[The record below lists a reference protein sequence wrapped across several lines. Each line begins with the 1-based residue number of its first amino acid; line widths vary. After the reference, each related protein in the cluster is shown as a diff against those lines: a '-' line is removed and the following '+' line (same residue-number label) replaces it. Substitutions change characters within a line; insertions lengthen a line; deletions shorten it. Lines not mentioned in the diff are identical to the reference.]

1 MTDEEKAEEY
11 VIKRPFIHLLGRNTF
26 FIQKEFKD
34 AILWALAEGRKEKCF
49 EQNKDG
55 TIRPCEVMKENEQL
69 KEQNK
74 TILEDND
81 TLNKWVDDLRKEN
94 ENYKMAENESLEIIA
109 DLKAENEKLKIC
121 RNCNKEFTE
130 TCETCRRGLYDGEF
144 DNWELAE

>member
-1 MTDEEKAEEY
+1 MTKEEKAEFYSELWGY
-11 VIKRPFIHLLGRNTF
+11 DEKSKAAIKRAYIDAL
-26 FIQKEFKD
+26 KEG
-34 AILWALAEGRKEKCF
+34 E
-49 EQNKDG
+49 
-55 TIRPCEVMKENEQL
+55 KENEQL

-109 DLKAENEKLKIC
+109 DLKAENEKLKTC
-121 RNCNKEFTE
+121 RNCKKEFTE
-130 TCETCRRGLYDGEF
+130 ICETCRRGLYDGEF